1 LLVVKQPAT
10 ETSLSI
16 SLFDKQHPAHHNL
29 NNQQLKPLEAYVSF
43 CLAFQ
48 HIIT

>member
-1 LLVVKQPAT
+1 MMCWAPLSAT
-10 ETSLSI
+10 QAL
-16 SLFDKQHPAHHNL
+16 LFDKQHPAHHNL